1 MTTDYTPEFEVGDM
15 VTLICNRKDT
25 AVVPDMLKFHG
36 YTTRITKIHKT
47 KRLGGMQTNVGRTY
61 ECEGVESPYGI
72 PYLFTK
78 DMLIPEVEED
88 DE

>member
-1 MTTDYTPEFEVGDM
+1 MATEYTPELNVGDM

-36 YTTRITKIHKT
+36 YTTRISKINKV
-47 KRLGGMQTNVGRTY
+47 KRAGSPNGLPRTY

-78 DMLIPEVEED
+78 DMLIPEED
-88 DE
+88 EDE

>member
-1 MTTDYTPEFEVGDM
+1 MSIDYTQEFNVGDM

-36 YTTRITKIHKT
+36 YTTRISKIHRT
-47 KRLGGMQTNVGRTY
+47 KRAGAPSGMSRTY

-78 DMLIPEVEED
+78 DMLIPEEDED

>member
-1 MTTDYTPEFEVGDM
+1 MSNQYTPELKVGDM

-25 AVVPDMLKFHG
+25 CVVPDMLKFHG
-36 YTTRITKIHKT
+36 YTTRISKIHKVNRYNT
-47 KRLGGMQTNVGRTY
+47 PNGVSRTY

-78 DMLIPEVEED
+78 DMLIPEED
-88 DE
+88 DDE